1 MFLLYIALMR
11 NHKSIGFNYTYILLY
26 LTAIIIIFENNEDF
40 NFFLENK
47 YFFIVFLLI
56 TIIISINEII
66 VDREGITKKFYLF
79 PIKIKVKTWREIKFY
94 VEVDEEY
101 SGRYGKTIEKCF
113 WFVDK
118 NDKVCLRIKRALR
131 YNFQEVLDVIDK
143 YEEKAENKLKID
155 NPYLMSHGW
164 TKVNEYI
171 KIKDKP

>member
-1 MFLLYIALMR
+1 MR
-11 NHKSIGFNYTYILLY
+11 NYKSIGFNYTYILLY

-66 VDREGITKKFYLF
+66 VDREGIVKKFYLF

-101 SGRYGKTIEKCF
+101 SGRYGKLS
-113 WFVDK
+113 K
-118 NDKVCLRIKRALR
+118 NAFGLL
-131 YNFQEVLDVIDK
+131 
-143 YEEKAENKLKID
+143 
-155 NPYLMSHGW
+155 
-164 TKVNEYI
+164 TKMT
-171 KIKDKP
+171 KFA